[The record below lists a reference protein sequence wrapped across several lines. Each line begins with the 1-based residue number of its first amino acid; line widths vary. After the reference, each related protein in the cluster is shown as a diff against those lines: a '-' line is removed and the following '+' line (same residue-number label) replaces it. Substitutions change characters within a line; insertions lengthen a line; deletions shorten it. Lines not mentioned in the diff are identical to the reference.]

1 MKKDTIKNAKSPL
14 SSFQLLE
21 RIIVRDDNQLLDI
34 ANLLKDQRP
43 VLCSFELID
52 VKVANKMIGFLSG
65 VVYALDGIT
74 SFTDEKTILFAPKS
88 TLEDGTL
95 KQFIKERRY

>member
-1 MKKDTIKNAKSPL
+1 MKKNTIKNVNSPL

-21 RIIVRDDNQLLDI
+21 RIIVHDEQQLLDI
-34 ANLLKDQRP
+34 AKLIKDQRP
-43 VLCSFELID
+43 VLCSFEVLD
-52 VKVANKMIGFLSG
+52 VKEANKMIGFLSG
-65 VVYALDGIT
+65 VVYAFDGIT

-95 KQFIKERRY
+95 KQFIKERNY